1 MPASG
6 HAECSDDIAARADV
20 LGAAVPDAG
29 TGCADEKLTGIRD
42 HFLKSRGMQCSDGIH
57 C

>member
-42 HFLKSRGMQCSDGIH
+42 HFVEIARNAV
-57 C
+57 